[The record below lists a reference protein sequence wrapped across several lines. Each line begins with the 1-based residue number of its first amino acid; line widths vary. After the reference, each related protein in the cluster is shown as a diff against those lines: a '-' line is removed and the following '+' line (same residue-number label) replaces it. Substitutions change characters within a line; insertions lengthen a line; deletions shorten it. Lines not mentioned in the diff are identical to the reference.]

1 MDTLQFRN
9 RLNERARRGERMS
22 DEEIEFI
29 TDKSTELANASVDEE
44 DHVHADRV
52 RWATKAH
59 KVLSKPANEI
69 NEQDASDVM
78 SEESRAF
85 ETLPAT
91 GSVASHVQSAAQ
103 RNTAT
108 GGG

>member
-9 RLNERARRGERMS
+9 RLNERARQASGCQTKKSSSLRTKVPNWQMRLLVSHGRRRAAERSS
-22 DEEIEFI
+22 D
-29 TDKSTELANASVDEE
+29 SQLDEE

-78 SEESRAF
+78 SDEV
-85 ETLPAT
+85 
-91 GSVASHVQSAAQ
+91 GS
-103 RNTAT
+103 
-108 GGG
+108 